1 MSLNI
6 DHLLRT
12 VQTLEEALKAIEE
25 HPSKEDIKF
34 DLYRNAAIKSF
45 ELSLETAGKLLRKAL
60 KLYGGSPKS
69 VDRLVFNDVL
79 RHASKHGLLA
89 VEATE
94 RWLHYRQ
101 NRNNTAHDYGEG
113 FANETLK
120 MLPDFVDDVRNLSLK
135 MQEAFDA
142 EN

>member
-12 VQTLEEALKAIEE
+12 VTTLEEALKAIEE

-79 RHASKHGLLA
+79 RHASKHGLLT
-89 VEATE
+89 VDATE
-94 RWLHYRQ
+94 RWLSYRQ

-120 MLPDFVDDVRNLSLK
+120 MLPDFVNDVRSLAMK